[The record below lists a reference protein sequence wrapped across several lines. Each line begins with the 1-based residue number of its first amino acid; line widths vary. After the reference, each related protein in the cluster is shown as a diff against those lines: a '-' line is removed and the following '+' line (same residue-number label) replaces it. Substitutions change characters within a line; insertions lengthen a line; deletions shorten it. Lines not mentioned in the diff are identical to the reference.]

1 MRKSTQIHD
10 QAEGALKAFRSTLG
24 RAIGVKED
32 EVKNQVQKMPRERPS
47 AFALVIAG
55 LLAFLKH

>member
-1 MRKSTQIHD
+1 MKKSTQIHD

-32 EVKNQVQKMPRERPS
+32 KVKNEVQKIPRERQS
-47 AFALVIAG
+47 VFALVFAG